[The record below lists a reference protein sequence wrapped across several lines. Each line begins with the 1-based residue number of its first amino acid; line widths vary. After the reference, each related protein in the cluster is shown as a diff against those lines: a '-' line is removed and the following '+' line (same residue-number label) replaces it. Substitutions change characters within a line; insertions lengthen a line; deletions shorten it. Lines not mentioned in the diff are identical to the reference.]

1 MIFFHAIISKNNYK
15 ITIICIEI
23 MLQVQPQENKTTAVP
38 TTIIASDENGEV
50 SKNSRIMNHSDTSVN
65 ENLTLT

>member
-1 MIFFHAIISKNNYK
+1 
-15 ITIICIEI
+15 